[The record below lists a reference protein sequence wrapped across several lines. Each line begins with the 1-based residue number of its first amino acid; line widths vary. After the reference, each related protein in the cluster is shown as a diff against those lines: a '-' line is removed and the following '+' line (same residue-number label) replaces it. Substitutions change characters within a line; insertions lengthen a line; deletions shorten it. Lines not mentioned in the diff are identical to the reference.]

1 VTVAADNPSTDK
13 PSTDKPSTDKPSTD
27 KPSTDKLS
35 TAPEDVTELE
45 LELEGGRP
53 RRFSRVR
60 RSWRQLT
67 SMRTALQLL
76 FLLAVAAVPGSLIPQ
91 RGVNPLRVQQYIAA
105 HPRLGPFIDRLDGFD
120 VFAAPW
126 FAAVYA
132 LLMISLVGCL
142 VPRIRLHARAVA
154 RRPPPAPAHP
164 SRLSN
169 GASWVTDLPVATVVA
184 QAGQALAGRRFRV
197 TGDASSVAAEKGY
210 LRETGNLAFH
220 VALGLLLA
228 GVALGSLRGYSGTV
242 LVVEG
247 KSFSNSALQYDQF
260 KRGALVD
267 TTRLQPFTF
276 TLEQFS
282 AAYQPNGTPASFAAK
297 VAYRPNPR
305 AAAGTRLIEV
315 NHPLRSGETKAY
327 LIGHGYAPHVVL
339 RNRYGQVVFDD
350 TPPCDPSGSAALD
363 STCVIKVPDP
373 GLPPAGRLKV
383 PQQLAFYGPLT
394 PSPPADGSPFS
405 TGPQLRDPVLRLQVL
420 VGDLHLDAGAP
431 QNVYALDRSALRV
444 LPVDGPSGPRNRVGQ
459 LLHPDTPG
467 QRTLTGLPAGMTL
480 TVDGVRN
487 WATFAVKN
495 DPGKGLVLWAAII
508 MLAGLVGSLN
518 VRRRWIWVRAAASGV
533 SSASGVSIAGEP
545 GPHSQTLVE
554 VGGLTRT
561 GQMTEEF
568 NDLLEKLHRR
578 LPESSTGDGPLDP
591 SAPGVLLRSP
601 HA

>member
-1 VTVAADNPSTDK
+1 MTVAADK

-27 KPSTDKLS
+27 EPSTDKPSTDKPGTDKLS
-35 TAPEDVTELE
+35 TAPEDVTELELE

-487 WATFAVKN
+487 WATFAVRTT
-495 DPGKGLVLWAAII
+495 PEKGWCC
-508 MLAGLVGSLN
+508 GP
-518 VRRRWIWVRAAASGV
+518 R
-533 SSASGVSIAGEP
+533 SSCSPAW
-545 GPHSQTLVE
+545 
-554 VGGLTRT
+554 
-561 GQMTEEF
+561 
-568 NDLLEKLHRR
+568 
-578 LPESSTGDGPLDP
+578 
-591 SAPGVLLRSP
+591 SAR
-601 HA
+601 

>member
-1 VTVAADNPSTDK
+1 MTVAADNPSTDK
-13 PSTDKPSTDKPSTD
+13 PSTDKPSTDKLSTD